1 MRSFKP
7 YYMQRYVIKL
17 KVESGKVKKLGL
29 DKTVKPEKLVGEL
42 RKVGELRCHSLH
54 SILSALSSPSSYF
67 FYHANK
73 G

>member
-29 DKTVKPEKLVGEL
+29 DKTVKPEFLLG
-42 RKVGELRCHSLH
+42 
-54 SILSALSSPSSYF
+54 
-67 FYHANK
+67 
-73 G
+73 